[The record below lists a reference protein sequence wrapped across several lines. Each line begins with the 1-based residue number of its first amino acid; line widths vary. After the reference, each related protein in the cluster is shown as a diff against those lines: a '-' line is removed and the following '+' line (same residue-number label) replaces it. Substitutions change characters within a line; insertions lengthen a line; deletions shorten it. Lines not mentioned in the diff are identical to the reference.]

1 MTQLNTPSD
10 LVKGA
15 QVRLHSDPAAADKQ
29 DWRITSHD
37 GLWQVEN
44 IKQEQRPF
52 DTSPQTYVQLKSI
65 DRKGGLAFS
74 TIVFDPKVFEVVST
88 PPEPVVPLFPE
99 PGSKVY
105 INEGTDEEPSAKDG
119 LWVIER
125 AEMKKLESGRE
136 HLQLGLKSESRKNL
150 SYLNIA
156 FNAATMKP
164 VMPEKNDRK
173 PNVEM
178 QRKVNVFK
186 PISFKK

>member
-1 MTQLNTPSD
+1 MTQLSTPSD
-10 LVKGA
+10 FVKGA
-15 QVRLHSDPAAADKQ
+15 HIRLQPDPVADQQ
-29 DWRITSHD
+29 DWRVKSHA
-37 GLWQVEN
+37 GLWEVAD
-44 IKQEQRPF
+44 IKVDQRPF
-52 DTSPQTYVQLKSI
+52 DDAPQTYVQLKSI
-65 DRKGGLAFS
+65 ERKGGVAF
-74 TIVFDPKVFEVVST
+74 TTLPYNPRMMEVVFT

-105 INEGTDEEPSAKDG
+105 IKEGTDEKPSAKDG

-125 AEMKKLESGRE
+125 AEMKKLESGRD
-136 HLQLGLKSESRKNL
+136 HLHLGLKSEGRKNQ

-156 FNAATMKP
+156 FNTATMKP
-164 VMPEKNDRK
+164 VMPENNDRK